1 MGLSLV
7 QEAGI
12 NQKYTE
18 EFIITHYTYVKR
30 KNVDAVRMV
39 RSVKRREGFRAEIM
53 FERISKDRWSEG
65 GGMG

>member
-12 NQKYTE
+12 NQKCTE
-18 EFIITHYTYVKR
+18 EFILTRYAYVKR

-39 RSVKRREGFRAEIM
+39 RSVKGREEMM
-53 FERISKDRWSEG
+53 F
-65 GGMG
+65 